1 LGFLAQGIFLPIKRM
16 FSMKRLSLI
25 AICVLSVTQANAVS
39 VLNNQ
44 YGSIDMTGR
53 AYAGHMFGDERKSEL
68 YGSDTFARL
77 GLKGKSKIDDKF
89 TAVGAYE
96 AQLNVGDKA
105 SSTTIPTN
113 DTEKNDSL
121 ATRLAYGG
129 VSNSDWGT
137 VTFGRQNGA
146 ANLVTAWTDVA
157 LADGYGNNGLGV
169 GTDKF
174 ATKRA
179 SDVLKY
185 SAVFGNAQLDT
196 DYKFRNTQDT
206 CASTPCDSKNGAET
220 VVDKNNA
227 AYGTALAYKLTPLI
241 SAGASYTVGKQGS
254 LDDAS
259 LWTTGLKYDDK
270 SWYAAF
276 NYGKGNNWLSTSKS
290 TTSTIANL
298 ITGVVTS
305 STTTTTTLYDHTGY
319 ETALGYTFLNG
330 LGLMSTWNKQIAE
343 SSAGKKTN
351 TVNYYTL
358 GASYKFNR
366 RLSLL
371 GEYRV
376 NNKDASSFI
385 PAKDSATGLAV
396 DAANDFQVAVKY
408 DF

>member
-1 LGFLAQGIFLPIKRM
+1 
-16 FSMKRLSLI
+16 MKKLTLV
-25 AICVLSVTQANAVS
+25 AICVLSATQANAVS
-39 VLNNQ
+39 VMNNQ
-44 YGSIDMTGR
+44 YGAIDMAGR

-77 GLKGKSKIDDKF
+77 GLKGKSKIDDQF

-96 AQLNVGDKA
+96 AQFNIGDKA
-105 SSTTIPTN
+105 SSTTVPTN

-169 GTDKF
+169 GADKF

-185 SAVFGNAQLDT
+185 SATFGNAQLDA

-206 CASTPCDSKNGAET
+206 CASTPCDSKSGAET

-227 AYGTALAYKLTPLI
+227 AYGAALAYKLTPLI

-259 LWTTGLKYDDK
+259 LWTTGLKFDDK

-276 NYGKGNNWLSTSKS
+276 NYGKGNNWVSYTK
-290 TTSTIANL
+290 
-298 ITGVVTS
+298 
-305 STTTTTTLYDHTGY
+305 STTTTTANLTSGAVTTNTTAATTLYDHTGY
-319 ETALGYTFLNG
+319 EAALGYNFLNG
-330 LGLMSTWNKQIAE
+330 VGLMSTWNKQTAE
-343 SSAGKKTN
+343 SSAGQKED

-366 RLSLL
+366 RLSIL

-376 NNKDASSFI
+376 NNKEATSFTGF
-385 PAKDSATGLAV
+385 AVKDSATGLPV

>member
-1 LGFLAQGIFLPIKRM
+1 
-16 FSMKRLSLI
+16 MKKLTLV
-25 AICVLSVTQANAVS
+25 AICVLSATQANAVS
-39 VLNNQ
+39 VMNNQ
-44 YGSIDMTGR
+44 YGAIDMAGR
-53 AYAGHMFGDERKSEL
+53 AYAGHVFGDDRKSEL

-77 GLKGKSKIDDKF
+77 GLKGKSKIDDQF

-105 SSTTIPTN
+105 SSTTVPTN

-169 GTDKF
+169 GVDKF

-185 SAVFGNAQLDT
+185 SATFGNAQLDA
-196 DYKFRNTQDT
+196 DYKFRNAQDT
-206 CASTPCDSKNGAET
+206 CASTPCDSKGGAET
-220 VVDKNNA
+220 VVDKDNA

-259 LWTTGLKYDDK
+259 LWTTGLKFDDK

-290 TTSTIANL
+290 TTATTANL
-298 ITGVVTS
+298 TTGAVTS

-319 ETALGYTFLNG
+319 EAAFGYNFLNG
-330 LGLMSTWNKQIAE
+330 VGLMSTWNKQIAE
-343 SSAGKKTN
+343 NSAGAKTN

-366 RLSLL
+366 RLSVL

-376 NNKDASSFI
+376 NNKDADAFI
-385 PAKDSATGLAV
+385 PVKDSATGLAV
-396 DAANDFQVAVKY
+396 DAANDFQLAVKY

>member
-1 LGFLAQGIFLPIKRM
+1 
-16 FSMKRLSLI
+16 MKKLTLI
-25 AICVLSVTQANAVS
+25 AISVFTATNANAVS
-39 VLNNQ
+39 VMNNQ
-44 YGSIDMTGR
+44 YGAIDLTGR
-53 AYAGHMFGDERKSEL
+53 AYAGHMFGDERESEL
-68 YGSDTFARL
+68 YGSDTFMRL
-77 GLKGKSKIDDKF
+77 GLKGKSKINDQL

-105 SSTTIPTN
+105 SSSTVPTN
-113 DTEKNDSL
+113 DTEKNDSV

-146 ANLVTAWTDVA
+146 ANLVTSWTDVA

-169 GTDKF
+169 GVDKF

-185 SAVFGNAQLDT
+185 SVTYGKAQFDT
-196 DYKFRNTQDT
+196 NYKFRNSQDT
-206 CASTPCDSKNGAET
+206 CSSTPCDSKSGAET
-220 VVDKNNA
+220 VVDKDNA
-227 AYGTALAYKLTPLI
+227 AYGAALAYKITPLI

-259 LWTTGLKYDDK
+259 LWTTGLKFDDK

-276 NYGKGNNWLSTSKS
+276 NYGKGDNWISTSKS
-290 TTSTIANL
+290 TTTTTLSGTTL
-298 ITGVVTS
+298 TS
-305 STTTTTTLYDHTGY
+305 ATSTTTTLYDHTGY
-319 ETALGYTFLNG
+319 EAAFGYNFLNG
-330 LGLMSTWNKQIAE
+330 VGLMSTWNKQIAE
-343 SSAGKKTN
+343 NSAGKKTD

-358 GASYKFNR
+358 GVSYKFNR
-366 RLSLL
+366 RLSVL

-376 NNKDASSFI
+376 NNKESNSFT
-385 PAKDSATGLAV
+385 PVKDSATGLAV
-396 DAANDFQVAVKY
+396 DAANDFQLAVKY